1 MGNFD
6 VACLLVQHPDL
17 TITPI
22 NLTVTACKART
33 QALCQAVLMPEV
45 LLMHVHISGCFHRQR

>member
-6 VACLLVQHPDL
+6 VACLLVHRSGL

-22 NLTVTACKART
+22 NLTVTACKASA

-45 LLMHVHISGCFHRQR
+45 VLMHVHISWCFHRQC